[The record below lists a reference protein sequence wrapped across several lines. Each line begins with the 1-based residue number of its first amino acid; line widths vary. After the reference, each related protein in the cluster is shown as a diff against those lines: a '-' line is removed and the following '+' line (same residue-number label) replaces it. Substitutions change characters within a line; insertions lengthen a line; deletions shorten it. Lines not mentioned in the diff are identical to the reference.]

1 MEERIWHKSY
11 DPQVPPSIDY
21 EQITLPEALDRSA
34 RNYPD
39 QAALLMMGKKITYR
53 ELNALVNRFANALR
67 DLGVKKGDKVAI
79 LLPNIPQG
87 FIACYAV
94 FRLGAVVV
102 MNNPLYTESELEY
115 QLKDSDSTVAISL
128 DLLIPRILKLK
139 EKTGIRTIIS
149 CHIRDYL
156 PFPGQTALSP
166 GQKGHAPQTRS
177 RGRGPG
183 VHGPGQ

>member
-21 EQITLPEALDRSA
+21 EPLTLPEALDRSA
-34 RNYPD
+34 RNYPH
-39 QAALLMMGKKITYR
+39 QVALLMMGKKITFR
-53 ELNALVNRFANALR
+53 ELNALVNRLANALR

-115 QLKDSDSTVAISL
+115 QLIR
-128 DLLIPRILKLK
+128 IPRWPSRS
-139 EKTGIRTIIS
+139 TCS
-149 CHIRDYL
+149 
-156 PFPGQTALSP
+156 FPVS
-166 GQKGHAPQTRS
+166 S
-177 RGRGPG
+177 N
-183 VHGPGQ
+183 